1 MFFDSSSFAEPKVSM
16 EHFREW
22 ANSIASSYLSSGI
35 EPTTSLCKIAQ
46 SEELTPHQ
54 IALVAGEANK
64 LIHQQ
69 KYASAKDK
77 YFAADFPHADARAA
91 ISSLQNGG
99 TMKVAAVLSA
109 PAPSAVPEDY
119 DPFGVGPQM
128 EVKTAELK
136 HQFKHT
142 ILKTASLKEK
152 LSDQHFMQKQAAE
165 NAERAFIKEAR
176 QAVLSD
182 SSSTERMR
190 TLGGIDHFAKC
201 AGLNAKIQLAKLA
214 YVLGREGLLT
224 PSHAKAALGYFLSK
238 EADCKAPD
246 ELISEWL
253 PARVVN
259 GTHPLYMT
267 LKTFHDHQGRMDDT
281 RGRSSIVDDKLQI
294 LEQRARSL

>member
-1 MFFDSSSFAEPKVSM
+1 MFLDPSSFAETKVSM

-22 ANSIASSYLSSGI
+22 ANSIASSYLTSGT

-69 KYASAKDK
+69 KYAAAADK

-91 ISSLQNGG
+91 IASLQNGG
-99 TMKVAAVLSA
+99 SLKVAAVLASPTA
-109 PAPSAVPEDY
+109 EVPDDY
-119 DPFGVGPQM
+119 DPFGMGPQG

-142 ILKTASLKEK
+142 ILKTANLQEK
-152 LSDQHFMQKQAAE
+152 LRDRAILTKEAAD

-182 SSSTERMR
+182 SNSAERMK

-201 AGLNAKIQLAKLA
+201 AGLDAKRQLAKLA
-214 YVLGREGLLT
+214 YVLSREGLLT
-224 PSHAKAALGYFLSK
+224 QSHAKTALSYFMSK
-238 EADCKAPD
+238 EADCKAPE

-259 GTHPLYMT
+259 GTHPLYIT
-267 LKTFHDHQGRMDDT
+267 LKTFHDHQGRMDDN

-294 LEQRARSL
+294 LRQKVRAL